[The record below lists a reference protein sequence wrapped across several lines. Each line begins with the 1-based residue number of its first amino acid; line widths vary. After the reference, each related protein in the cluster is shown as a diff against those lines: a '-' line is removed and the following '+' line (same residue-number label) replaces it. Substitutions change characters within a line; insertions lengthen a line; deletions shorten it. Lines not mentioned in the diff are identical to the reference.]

1 MVESVKAASD
11 VYSPISGEVSEVNES
26 IVQEPALVNSE
37 PMGKGW
43 MFKLKIAN
51 AAEIETL
58 MDEAAYK
65 SLIGSQ

>member
-1 MVESVKAASD
+1 M
-11 VYSPISGEVSEVNES
+11 NES
-26 IVQEPALVNSE
+26 IVQEPSLVNSD

-51 AAEIETL
+51 AAEIEGL

-65 SLIGSQ
+65 SSIGGN